1 MHRGL
6 LSRMLVAA
14 LLIAVIA
21 KPCLGL
27 LVDAAVASDISI
39 SISDES
45 AVNEDRDSACSVI
58 CMSARIEESTA
69 VLRSGTM
76 WSGSDNWARLKAQL
90 VITLPYLSHQV
101 ETDFSSQLVAPN
113 VRERLAVLGR
123 FLL

>member
-45 AVNEDRDSACSVI
+45 AVNEDRDSACSGI

-69 VLRSGTM
+69 VLRSGTA
-76 WSGSDNWARLKAQL
+76 WSGGDDWGRLKAQL

-101 ETDFSSQLVAPN
+101 ETDFSPQLVAPN